1 MKLPAARANLLSVIV
16 LPIGVAAA
24 FQADVTPASD
34 VGTPVALEAAQGV
47 SFSNDVLPILQA
59 RCQSCHGGVDPA
71 TGQPSVEVGL
81 NMTTYEGVMAGSEYG
96 AVVEPGGPDASLM
109 IEMVMSGDMPL
120 EGDPVP
126 PAEIEVLRNW
136 IAEGAAN
143 N

>member
-1 MKLPAARANLLSVIV
+1 MV

-24 FQADVTPASD
+24 FQAEPMSAADSGAPVVLETP
-34 VGTPVALEAAQGV
+34 QGV
-47 SFSNDVLPILQA
+47 SFSRDVLPILQA
-59 RCQSCHGGVDPA
+59 RCHSCHGGTDPA
-71 TGQPSVEVGL
+71 TGQPSIEVGL

-96 AVVEPGGPDASLM
+96 AVIEPGGPDASLI
-109 IEMVMSGDMPL
+109 IEMVTSGDMPL
-120 EGDPVP
+120 EGAPVP

>member
-1 MKLPAARANLLSVIV
+1 MRLPAARAKLFSVIV
-16 LPIGVAAA
+16 LPLGVAAA
-24 FQADVTPASD
+24 FQADPTPAAD
-34 VGTPVALEAAQGV
+34 TGAAVALEAAQGV
-47 SFSNDVLPILQA
+47 SFSNDVLPILQT
-59 RCQSCHGGVDPA
+59 RCHSCHGGVDPA

-109 IEMVMSGDMPL
+109 IEMVTSGDMPL

>member
-1 MKLPAARANLLSVIV
+1 MRLPAARANLLSVIV
-16 LPIGVAAA
+16 LPLGVAAV
-24 FQADVTPASD
+24 FQADPTPAVD
-34 VGTPVALEAAQGV
+34 AGAPVALEAAQGV
-47 SFSNDVLPILQA
+47 SFSRDVVPILQA
-59 RCQSCHGGVDPA
+59 RCHSCHGGVDPA

-81 NMTTYEGVMAGSEYG
+81 NMTTYEGVMTGSEYG

-109 IEMVMSGDMPL
+109 IEMVTSGDMPL